1 MKHISFYII
10 HNNSK
15 DRSHLRNRLQNLA
28 NKLNIDLIEIYKQ
41 RKNLKI
47 KFSLNYKLMILR
59 IYFLRNFY
67 DLRHKKDF
75 SFKFVILTLNYFFKL
90 TKYTINMAFKSR
102 NEVIKAWKHMRI
114 ESLVTRKHIRA
125 WSHFIKSEKEIL
137 IVFEDDAICKK
148 DTEERLKNLLDKI
161 KNFNLDNIFI
171 DLAGGYK
178 IKEIIPS
185 RKIKKIEDKFFMVEG
200 IYTNTACSYLINRNL
215 ILKLFEEY
223 QKSKLNNSL
232 PIDHLINKLGL
243 RINRSIN
250 TSSIH
255 YLNPLFTHGSFEG
268 NIKSWQINKFFIK

>member
-1 MKHISFYII
+1 MKHVSFYII
-10 HNNSK
+10 HNNSE
-15 DRSHLRNRLQNLA
+15 DRSYLRNRLQKLA

-47 KFSLNYKLMILR
+47 KFSLKYKIIILR
-59 IYFLRNFY
+59 TYFLRNFY

-75 SFKFVILTLNYFFKL
+75 SFRFVFLLLNYFFKL
-90 TKYTINMAFKSR
+90 TKYTINIVFKSR
-102 NEVIKAWKHMRI
+102 DEVIKAYKHIRI
-114 ESLVTRKHIRA
+114 ESLVTQKHIRA
-125 WSHFIKSEKEIL
+125 WRHFIKSEKEIL

-148 DTEERLKNLLDKI
+148 DTEGRLKNLLEKLN
-161 KNFNLDNIFI
+161 NFNLDNIFI

-185 RKIKKIEDKFFMVEG
+185 TKIKKIEDKFFIIEG

-223 QKSKLNNSL
+223 QKSKLHNSL

-243 RINRSIN
+243 RINRSLN

-255 YLNPLFTHGSFEG
+255 YSKPLFTHGSFKG
-268 NIKSWQINKFFIK
+268 NIKSWQIN